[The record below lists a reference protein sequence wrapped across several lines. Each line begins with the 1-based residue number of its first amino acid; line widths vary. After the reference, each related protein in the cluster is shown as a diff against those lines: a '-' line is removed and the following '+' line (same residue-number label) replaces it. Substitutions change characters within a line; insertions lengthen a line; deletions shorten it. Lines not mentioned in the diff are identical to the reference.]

1 MKRRVGEG
9 GGGWGWTEK
18 KAAKQ
23 KNVRTGAISPQPC
36 NAAETLGW
44 IYNSFAGRER
54 KGEVVKGGLGV
65 EEEVPLIGMGGGRIQ
80 TWRPPA
86 SQNRQKKTKKTPIY
100 QLAESKTSFAELDFV
115 STSVVPNCGAVRNQR
130 RTRQQKLGLKP
141 TTLSD
146 GVTELIFLL
155 GQFCLNV

>member
-1 MKRRVGEG
+1 MDLQFIRWERKKRRGGEGRVG
-9 GGGWGWTEK
+9 GGGG
-18 KAAKQ
+18 
-23 KNVRTGAISPQPC
+23 GAFDRDGRGAHS
-36 NAAETLGW
+36 NLEAS
-44 IYNSFAGRER
+44 SFSE
-54 KGEVVKGGLGV
+54 
-65 EEEVPLIGMGGGRIQ
+65 Q
-80 TWRPPA
+80 
-86 SQNRQKKTKKTPIY
+86 TKKKNPPIY

-155 GQFCLNV
+155 SQFCLNV

>member
-1 MKRRVGEG
+1 MEG
-9 GGGWGWTEK
+9 GRGWTEK

-54 KGEVVKGGLGV
+54 KGGLVKGGLEGGV
-65 EEEVPLIGMGGGRIQ
+65 EEEVSLIGMGGGRIQ

-86 SQNRQKKTKKTPIY
+86 SQNRQKNLQFTNGLRAKP
-100 QLAESKTSFAELDFV
+100 V
-115 STSVVPNCGAVRNQR
+115 SLNW
-130 RTRQQKLGLKP
+130 
-141 TTLSD
+141 TL
-146 GVTELIFLL
+146 FLH
-155 GQFCLNV
+155 QWF